1 MRRLLVILPLALLL
15 AACGGSSDES
25 DESASGNVLQTIRI
39 SEKEFSLNPNTVT
52 LSQPGTYEF
61 EVTNDGQITH
71 ALEIEESGDGAE
83 AESGDIGTGES
94 KTLRFTF
101 SAEGS
106 YEMYCPIG
114 DHKDEGMRGTIV
126 VRNAA
131 GGGGTTTDDDDETTT
146 GETTTDGGPGY

>member
-1 MRRLLVILPLALLL
+1 MRRMLVILPLALLL

-25 DESASGNVLQTIRI
+25 DESASGDVLQTIRI
-39 SEKEFSLNPNTVT
+39 SETEFSLNPNTVT

-83 AESGDIGTGES
+83 AETGDIGAGES

-101 SAEGS
+101 SGEGS

-114 DHKDEGMRGTIV
+114 NHKDEGMRGTIV
-126 VRNAA
+126 VGNAA
-131 GGGGTTTDDDDETTT
+131 GGGGTTTDEEDETTT
-146 GETTTDGGPGY
+146 DETTTDDSPGY

>member
-15 AACGGSSDES
+15 AGCGGSSDES

-83 AESGDIGTGES
+83 AESGDIGAGES

-101 SAEGS
+101 SADGS

-114 DHKDEGMRGTIV
+114 NHNDEGMGGTIV
-126 VRNAA
+126 VGNAA
-131 GGGGTTTDDDDETTT
+131 GGGTTTDDEDETTT
-146 GETTTDGGPGY
+146 DETTTDGDPGY